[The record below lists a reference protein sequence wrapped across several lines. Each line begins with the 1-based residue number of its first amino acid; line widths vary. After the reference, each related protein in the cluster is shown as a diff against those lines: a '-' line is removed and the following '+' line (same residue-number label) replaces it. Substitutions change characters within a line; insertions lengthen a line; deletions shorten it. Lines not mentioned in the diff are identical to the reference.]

1 MGVIAPSVSIYIV
14 GFENS
19 LKFGLKRQV
28 TQRRKSEVFDVGE
41 PTMVETKMHVSP
53 DMVSE
58 DMKNW
63 TPDDWTK
70 HLEEMC
76 LSEVQQGNEEAPELA
91 TMVLQFFTDHSE
103 DCKSKKSQ
111 RNRKPKKESVTT
123 SFRDTSEDNNQNE
136 NDSPKPVQRQGS
148 YSGSFN
154 EAKKGFTNMAERLER
169 LEKKNGNGGGGS
181 PDFVVPKL
189 KPV

>member
-1 MGVIAPSVSIYIV
+1 
-14 GFENS
+14 
-19 LKFGLKRQV
+19 
-28 TQRRKSEVFDVGE
+28 
-41 PTMVETKMHVSP
+41 
-53 DMVSE
+53 
-58 DMKNW
+58 
-63 TPDDWTK
+63 
-70 HLEEMC
+70 
-76 LSEVQQGNEEAPELA
+76 
-91 TMVLQFFTDHSE
+91 MVLQFFTDHSE

-111 RNRKPKKESVTT
+111 RNRWASKGPNDSLKILHRKPKKESVTT

-154 EAKKGFTNMAERLER
+154 EAKKGFANMADELAKNKKFNKSRQSIDAGDTSMAQCLER

-189 KPV
+189 KPVDPNSKPVGNFGEKRKSFVPLPERQKSTEETVNPGKDAKEKPVIPSPGGIS